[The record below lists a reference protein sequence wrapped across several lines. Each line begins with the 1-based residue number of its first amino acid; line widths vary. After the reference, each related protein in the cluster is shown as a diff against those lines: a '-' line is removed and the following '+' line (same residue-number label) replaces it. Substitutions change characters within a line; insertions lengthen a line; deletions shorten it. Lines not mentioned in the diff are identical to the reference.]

1 MLIYIVILII
11 SVILHELAHGYTAY
25 SFGDSTAKDAGR
37 LSPNPIKHIDPV
49 GSLLVPFLLIVT
61 GSSLLFG
68 WAKPVPY
75 NPYNLK
81 GKYSEFF
88 VVSAGIFLNI
98 VVAVTF
104 GLFYRFFGDF
114 LGPAVSA
121 LVLVIVTVNLF
132 LAAFNLLPIPPL
144 DGYRMFAS
152 IAPYKVKMALDQRVS
167 NLIGKIGYLG
177 MFLVVFIFLY
187 FLITPLARTV
197 FWIAELL
204 SGVPLLH

>member
-144 DGYRMFAS
+144 DYTGNFSNSRVWFFRICCCHFCTHTS
-152 IAPYKVKMALDQRVS
+152 FKRRHIPGNFICQRIVS
-167 NLIGKIGYLG
+167 
-177 MFLVVFIFLY
+177 
-187 FLITPLARTV
+187 P
-197 FWIAELL
+197 
-204 SGVPLLH
+204 S

>member
-25 SFGDSTAKDAGR
+25 SFGDPTAKDLGR

-49 GSLLVPFLLIVT
+49 GSLLVPFLLVIT

-81 GKYSEFF
+81 GKYAEFF

-98 VVAVTF
+98 VMAITF

-114 LGPAVSA
+114 LGSEVSA

-132 LAAFNLLPIPPL
+132 LAVFNLLPIPPL

-152 IAPYKVKMALDQRVS
+152 IAPYKVKMVLDQRVS
-167 NLIGKIGYLG
+167 DLIGKIGYLG
-177 MFLVVFIFLY
+177 MFLIVFIFLY
-187 FLITPLARTV
+187 FLITPLIGAV
-197 FWIAELL
+197 FWITELL
-204 SGVPLLH
+204 SGVPLLY

>member
-81 GKYSEFF
+81 GKYSEFC
-88 VVSAGIFLNI
+88 
-98 VVAVTF
+98 
-104 GLFYRFFGDF
+104 FYDY
-114 LGPAVSA
+114 
-121 LVLVIVTVNLF
+121 I
-132 LAAFNLLPIPPL
+132 
-144 DGYRMFAS
+144 
-152 IAPYKVKMALDQRVS
+152 YKH
-167 NLIGKIGYLG
+167 LIIIYHFKKICCL
-177 MFLVVFIFLY
+177 
-187 FLITPLARTV
+187 
-197 FWIAELL
+197 
-204 SGVPLLH
+204 